1 MKKGFVAPTAKVLNM
16 HIENMICGSGTQTPT
31 IDTGEGEQP
40 GTPQA
45 RENYGGI
52 VSSSDIWTSDN

>member
-16 HIENMICGSGTQTPT
+16 HTENMICGSGTQTPT

-45 RENYGGI
+45 RENYDGI
-52 VSSSDIWTSDN
+52 VSSSNIWTSDN

>member
-1 MKKGFVAPTAKVLNM
+1 MKKEFVAPTAKVLNM
-16 HIENMICGSGTQTPT
+16 HTENMICGSGTQTPT